1 MPRPTA
7 SDFPYLDAALPIALA
22 HRGGSEYGPNRGLE
36 NTLTAFRNAAALGYR
51 YLETD
56 VHATADGVL
65 VAFHDDHLDR
75 VTDGTG
81 AIADLPYAVV
91 RQARIGGREPI
102 PLLEDL
108 LEELPESRLN
118 IDVKAPGA
126 IAPLVDLVRR
136 MGAIDRVCLGSFSEQ
151 RLHAVRAALGPR
163 LATAAGQVGTA
174 QLRFSPTLLLRLVAT
189 PAPVLQI
196 PETHVVAGR
205 TVTLVTPGL
214 VRRAHRLGKQV
225 HVWTVDTRADI
236 ERLLDL
242 GVDGIVTDRID
253 TLAEVLAE
261 RGVPL
266 SR

>member
-1 MPRPTA
+1 MPRPSA

-75 VTDGTG
+75 VTDGSG
-81 AIADLPYAVV
+81 AIADLPYSEV

-102 PLLEDL
+102 PLLTDL
-108 LEELPESRLN
+108 LEELPHARVN
-118 IDVKAPGA
+118 IDVKAAGA
-126 IAPLVDLVRR
+126 VQPLVDVIRGLGVV
-136 MGAIDRVCLGSFSEQ
+136 DRVCVGSFSQQ
-151 RLHAVRAALGPR
+151 RLHAVRSALGPR
-163 LATAAGQVGTA
+163 LATAAGQLGTA
-174 QLRFSPTLLLRLVAT
+174 QLRFTPTFLARLVAT

-196 PETHVVAGR
+196 PQTHVVGGR

-214 VRRAHRLGKQV
+214 IRRAHRLGKQV
-225 HVWTVDTRADI
+225 HVWTVDDRAEM

-253 TLAEVLAE
+253 TLAAVLAE

-266 SR
+266 TR